1 MSDVVVRGARESRFT
16 LERESGQELLS
27 RLIAANAAAGLSPLR
42 LLVVVAHPDDEAI
55 GAGALL
61 HGYPDAM
68 IVHLTDGGGGDLAS
82 VLARGFTTREEYA
95 LARRR
100 EVVAALSLVGIPST
114 RVRCL
119 GIPDGEAGRRLL
131 DVSRL
136 VMDLIDDVHP
146 DVVLTHPY
154 EGGHTDHDAAAFAV
168 HMAAGVLRRE
178 GVGAPLVLE
187 LTSYHNRDGER
198 VRGQFLPNEEVP
210 EAQLLL
216 GDEERELKRRMFDAF
231 TTQQEVVR
239 PFQLDV
245 ERFRVA
251 PRYIFTE
258 PPHSGMLDYERRC
271 VRITGAE
278 WRAMAEQALLALR
291 ARRRAHVA
299 H

>member
-1 MSDVVVRGARESRFT
+1 MSDVVIRGARESRFT
-16 LERESGQELLS
+16 LERESGEELLS
-27 RLIAANAAAGLSPLR
+27 RLVAANAAAGLSPLH
-42 LLVVVAHPDDEAI
+42 LLVLVAHPDDEAI

-61 HGYPDAM
+61 RGYPDAT

-82 VLARGFTTREEYA
+82 VLARGFRTREEYA
-95 LARRR
+95 QTRRR
-100 EVVAALSLVGIPST
+100 EVLAALSLVGIPPS

-136 VMDLIDDVHP
+136 VMDLFDDLRP

-154 EGGHTDHDAAAFAV
+154 EGGHSDHDAAAFAV

-178 GVGAPLVLE
+178 GGGAPLVLE
-187 LTSYHNRDGER
+187 LTSYHNRDGHR
-198 VRGQFLPNEEVP
+198 VRGEFLPHDDVP
-210 EAQLLL
+210 QAQMLL

-231 TTQQEVVR
+231 TSQQDVVR
-239 PFQLDV
+239 PFQLGV

-251 PRYIFTE
+251 PRYVFTE
-258 PPHSGMLDYERRC
+258 PPHPGMLDYERRC

-278 WRAMAEQALLALR
+278 WRAMAERALASLR
-291 ARRRAHVA
+291 ARRRVNTTH
-299 H
+299 